1 MEDIVNELKELC
13 TYINNLPFDDESI
26 KDELAVIEEVASE
39 HKKLDDISDDYQ
51 TNLHQIFTL

>member
-13 TYINNLPFDDESI
+13 TYINDLPFDDESI

>member
-13 TYINNLPFDDESI
+13 TYINDLPFDDESI
-26 KDELAVIEEVASE
+26 RDELVIIKEVASE
-39 HKKLDDISDDYQ
+39 HKELDEISDDYQ

>member
-1 MEDIVNELKELC
+1 MKDIVNELKELC
-13 TYINNLPFDDESI
+13 TYINDLPFDNESI

-39 HKKLDDISDDYQ
+39 HKKLDEISDDYQ